1 MKYKI
6 IKGNI
11 DEYIV
16 GRKVG
21 QGGVGVV
28 YEGKSISDG
37 NPCAIKVLKPHRVE
51 LSDALRVRFREEI
64 RFVCNRI
71 KSQYI
76 VKGLDYVEDEKD
88 IYLIMEWVGNGHLLN
103 RIANQD
109 YDNTQ
114 LTKWIC
120 QLLKCFRDLINYKI
134 IHRDIKTNNI
144 LLTNSNNLKLG
155 DFGIAKTTYERS
167 HLTFPEDLMGSFLY
181 ITEKQRDNPTDASH
195 EDDFY
200 SLCCVMYE
208 LISGKRIR
216 PFLPSLYLS
225 KPENI
230 PLEFAGLIDRGTHD
244 TENWE
249 TIYHEMCDIYDI
261 DREELNSN
269 IFAIHKNIKDK
280 KTRTLKIL
288 HLVYDKGSY
297 GGIETYIYYI
307 KKKSRHMHFVK
318 SIHDFRRVSYPSD
331 YVIFKN
337 SSERIVAELKL
348 ENRPYEQFVKIFK
361 KVSSFLDKADFQYN
375 DRREADGLKENIE
388 ESCEDFGGF
397 DIIHAHFILPAY
409 FAQNQN
415 FVTICTS
422 HSLLSKEISCDSHSL
437 PLSRRDEIL
446 ECISD
451 ESSFYQDINNLIVL
465 SDDHRKE
472 IKQISGRD
480 AKLMNPIFDIS
491 EFENPEIKS
500 LKSTQARHALGI
512 PDKTTILY
520 VGRPAFRKGIEYLL
534 EAFSG
539 LKDMEVQLL
548 IVGKG
553 LYLDKKNNCL
563 RYNNKKIKLK
573 ENVIQKI
580 LPPIEAKSRTKLILS
595 YKASDIVVC
604 PSLYE
609 PFGYVNIEAL
619 AAKRPVIA
627 SRTGGIPE
635 IVKDGV
641 SGMLFNTS
649 SVKDL
654 QHKLETLLKNP
665 LLREKLGENG
675 YRQIK
680 KRFKISD
687 QIIEIDNLY
696 EKIVEM

>member
-1 MKYKI
+1 MEYKI

-21 QGGVGVV
+21 QGGVGIV

-37 NPCAIKVLKPHRVE
+37 SPCAIKVLKPLRVK
-51 LSDALRVRFREEI
+51 LSDALRMRFKEEI
-64 RFVCNRI
+64 RLLCNRI
-71 KSQYI
+71 ESQYI
-76 VKGLDYVEDEKD
+76 VKGLDYAEDEDD

-109 YDNTQ
+109 YDSKQ

-120 QLLKCFRDLINYKI
+120 QLLKCFRDLINYKVV
-134 IHRDIKTNNI
+134 HRDIKTNNI
-144 LLTNSNNLKLG
+144 LLTNSDNLKLG
-155 DFGIAKTTYERS
+155 DFGIAKTTDEELF
-167 HLTFPEDLMGSFLY
+167 LTFPEDLMGSPLY
-181 ITEKQRDNPTDASH
+181 ISEKQRENPTEASH

-216 PFLPSLYLS
+216 PFLPSLYIS
-225 KPENI
+225 RPENV

-244 TENWE
+244 TKDWE

-261 DREELNSN
+261 YREELNSN
-269 IFAIHKNIKDK
+269 KFAIYKNISDK
-280 KTRTLKIL
+280 ITPTLKIL
-288 HLVYDKGSY
+288 HLVYNKGNY
-297 GGIETYIYYI
+297 GGIETYIDYI

-318 SIHDFRRVSYPSD
+318 SIIDFGRLSYPSD
-331 YVIFKN
+331 YYIFK
-337 SSERIVAELKL
+337 SFSERVVAELKL
-348 ENRPYEQFVKIFK
+348 DNRQYEYIRKTSNKFQ
-361 KVSSFLDKADFQYN
+361 SFLDKADLQYN
-375 DRREADGLKENIE
+375 DRNEADGLKECIE
-388 ESCEDFGGF
+388 RISEDFGGF

-415 FVTICTS
+415 FITVCTS
-422 HSLLSKEISCDSHSL
+422 HSLLSKEISCNSSSL
-437 PLSRRDEIL
+437 PLSKRNEIF

-451 ESSFYQDINNLIVL
+451 ERSFYRNINNLIVL

-491 EFENPEIKS
+491 EFENPKIKS
-500 LKSTQARHALGI
+500 LTSTQARHVLGI

-520 VGRPAFRKGIEYLL
+520 LGRPAFRKGIEYLL

-553 LYLDKKNNCL
+553 FKLTKDDNCI
-563 RYNNKKIKLK
+563 RYEETKIELK
-573 ENVIQKI
+573 ENVIRKI
-580 LPPIEAKSRTKLILS
+580 LSPIETNSRNEIILL

-619 AAKRPVIA
+619 ASQRPVIA

-635 IVKDGV
+635 IVKDGD
-641 SGMLFNTS
+641 SGMLFNKS

-654 QHKLETLLKNP
+654 QHKLEILLKNP

-680 KRFKISD
+680 KRFNISD

-696 EKIVEM
+696 ERIVEM